1 MTAKFLFFS
10 GKGGVGKTSMA
21 CATAVQLA
29 DQGRR
34 TLIVTTDPASN
45 LADVFEQPIGHK
57 VTPIAGAP
65 GLWAMEINPDA
76 ATTEYK
82 EKALAPLRALF
93 PAEVVKVIE
102 EQMNSPCTAEVAAF
116 DRFTDFIDGPAE
128 GSESFDVVIFDTAPT
143 GHTLRLLE
151 LPAEWSHQ
159 IETAVQ
165 SGGQTCIGPAAA
177 IQDQKAKYDRA
188 IRALVNPELT
198 IFTFVVHPEA
208 SPIRETKRSIAELK
222 KLGISGFEL
231 IVNGVIPE
239 KEAVNPFFAERAKM
253 QQTHMTRI
261 RSELPYASRIMY
273 LLDGEIRGV
282 SRLRRVAS
290 LLSSGKGDYRLGDT
304 GDKAPSR
311 AGEDAA
317 PRLEEVLARI
327 RPQRGQRRT
336 LFFAGK
342 GGVGKTVLSC
352 LTAVWLARKGYR
364 TLLLTTDPAEHIS
377 DVLETPVSDEP
388 SEYRGLANLWIT
400 KIDAEAAA
408 EAYRGRILDD
418 ARRKG
423 RSAAALAAM
432 EEELNSPCTEEMAA
446 FDKFIDYAAQDGW
459 DVVVFDTAPTGHT
472 LRLLELPV
480 DWSAQLEVKIFA
492 SVDGTA
498 ADDVAKKRFGQVI
511 EMMRDP
517 ARSTFAYVMYPE
529 STPIVEAA
537 RAMDELRTVGL
548 EPGLVVANQVI
559 PKEVC
564 TTAYAQA
571 RREMQEKYLGE
582 MRRRFRVPI
591 LTVPLLSREISGRD
605 MLIDLGERVL
615 GDGERRDGRGQVVVR
630 IIGVPTACAE
640 GVTEAWKK
648 VARQASAQLAARFG
662 DRVRVEYYD
671 LFAPEVDSFPEVL
684 AKVGQGAQIPLVF
697 VGSELLSSGGK
708 VSVPAIAG
716 YIDGR
721 PTEG

>member
-1 MTAKFLFFS
+1 
-10 GKGGVGKTSMA
+10 
-21 CATAVQLA
+21 
-29 DQGRR
+29 
-34 TLIVTTDPASN
+34 
-45 LADVFEQPIGHK
+45 
-57 VTPIAGAP
+57 
-65 GLWAMEINPDA
+65 
-76 ATTEYK
+76 
-82 EKALAPLRALF
+82 
-93 PAEVVKVIE
+93 
-102 EQMNSPCTAEVAAF
+102 
-116 DRFTDFIDGPAE
+116 
-128 GSESFDVVIFDTAPT
+128 
-143 GHTLRLLE
+143 
-151 LPAEWSHQ
+151 
-159 IETAVQ
+159 
-165 SGGQTCIGPAAA
+165 
-177 IQDQKAKYDRA
+177 
-188 IRALVNPELT
+188 
-198 IFTFVVHPEA
+198 
-208 SPIRETKRSIAELK
+208 
-222 KLGISGFEL
+222 
-231 IVNGVIPE
+231 
-239 KEAVNPFFAERAKM
+239 
-253 QQTHMTRI
+253 
-261 RSELPYASRIMY
+261 
-273 LLDGEIRGV
+273 
-282 SRLRRVAS
+282 VAS